1 MEHRISLEGLC
12 CAQCAADMERN
23 LRQMEGVRSVRFNL
37 ATGILF
43 VETADVD
50 AVIARVK
57 RLLPEVKVR
66 LAQPGDRLAEGSAP
80 TPREIWK
87 PLVLPGVLFVAGWV
101 LSLAPGGLLD
111 PAAAAVHAG
120 TWLFAGLPVFRS
132 AMAGITLRRPF
143 DESILMTIATTGAL
157 ALGAFPEAA
166 GVMIF
171 YRVGMAMEDLAVVRS
186 RRSIQGLLE
195 SRPASAWRRSASG
208 IFEEVPPEE
217 VAPGE
222 VLRVLAGEKIPVDGR
237 VEEGEA
243 LVDLSALTGEPF
255 PAGAGPGAHVRA
267 GGILVAGAIVY
278 RATAPFRESSI
289 ARILDLV
296 ENAASRKS
304 PVERFIT
311 RFSRIYTPVVVLG
324 AAAVAALPPLLFGG
338 AFTVWAYR
346 ALVLLV
352 ISCPCALMIGVPL
365 GYFGGIGA
373 ASRAGVLVKGASVL
387 DALADVKTV
396 LFDKTGTLT
405 HGVLKVVSSETA
417 PGFDEAEN
425 RRLAASAEAW
435 SVHPA
440 GKALVGLV
448 SPESLFLDVKD
459 VRESLGRGLSALVGG
474 RRVLA
479 GTAAWL
485 EAEGVPVPPEASFP
499 GMTVNLAVEGNYAG
513 RFFLSDAVREEAA
526 GAVRALR
533 RAGVKRIVMLSGDR
547 EENARQVAGELGLDD
562 YGAGLL
568 PERKV
573 EELEKVLAMDPAERG
588 RVAFVGDGLNDAPSL
603 ARADVGIALGG
614 ASADAALETA
624 DAILSDDRLSRVSKA
639 LTIAHQTRRIVRQ
652 NIALT
657 LGIKGLVLALG
668 VFGEATLWEA
678 VFADV
683 GVTLL
688 AVANARR
695 LLEVRLK

>member
-1 MEHRISLEGLC
+1 
-12 CAQCAADMERN
+12 
-23 LRQMEGVRSVRFNL
+23 
-37 ATGILF
+37 
-43 VETADVD
+43 
-50 AVIARVK
+50 
-57 RLLPEVKVR
+57 
-66 LAQPGDRLAEGSAP
+66 
-80 TPREIWK
+80 
-87 PLVLPGVLFVAGWV
+87 
-101 LSLAPGGLLD
+101 
-111 PAAAAVHAG
+111 
-120 TWLFAGLPVFRS
+120 
-132 AMAGITLRRPF
+132 
-143 DESILMTIATTGAL
+143 
-157 ALGAFPEAA
+157 
-166 GVMIF
+166 
-171 YRVGMAMEDLAVVRS
+171 
-186 RRSIQGLLE
+186 
-195 SRPASAWRRSASG
+195 
-208 IFEEVPPEE
+208 
-217 VAPGE
+217 
-222 VLRVLAGEKIPVDGR
+222 
-237 VEEGEA
+237 
-243 LVDLSALTGEPF
+243 
-255 PAGAGPGAHVRA
+255 
-267 GGILVAGAIVY
+267 
-278 RATAPFRESSI
+278 
-289 ARILDLV
+289 
-296 ENAASRKS
+296 
-304 PVERFIT
+304 
-311 RFSRIYTPVVVLG
+311 
-324 AAAVAALPPLLFGG
+324 
-338 AFTVWAYR
+338 
-346 ALVLLV
+346 
-352 ISCPCALMIGVPL
+352 MIGVPL

-425 RRLAASAEAW
+425 RRLVASAEAW

-440 GKALVGLV
+440 AKALVGLV

-479 GTAAWL
+479 GSAAWL
-485 EAEGVPVPPEASFP
+485 EAEGVPVPPEAPFP

-533 RAGVKRIVMLSGDR
+533 RAGVKRIFMLSGDR
-547 EENARQVAGELGLDD
+547 EENARQVAVELGLDD
-562 YGAGLL
+562 YRAGLL

-657 LGIKGLVLALG
+657 LGLKGLVLALG

-688 AVANARR
+688 AVINARR
-695 LLEVRLK
+695 LLKVRLK

>member
-1 MEHRISLEGLC
+1 MEHRIFLKGLC

-23 LRQMEGVRSVRFNL
+23 LQNMEGVRSVRFNL

-43 VETADVD
+43 VETGDVN
-50 AVIARVK
+50 AVIARVR
-57 RLLPEVKVR
+57 RLLPEVEAR
-66 LAQPGDRLAEGSAP
+66 LAQPGDRVAERPAP
-80 TPREIWK
+80 TPKEVWK
-87 PLVLPGVLFVAGWV
+87 PVALPGALFVAGWL
-101 LSLAPGGLLD
+101 LSLAGGD
-111 PAAAAVHAG
+111 WAKPAAAAVFTG

-132 AMAGITLRRPF
+132 ALAGITARRPF
-143 DESILMTIATTGAL
+143 DESFLMSIATTGAL

-171 YRVGMAMEDLAVVRS
+171 YRVGMALEDLAVARS

-195 SRPASAWRRSASG
+195 ARPAVAWRRAASG
-208 IFEEVPPEE
+208 LFEDVPPEE
-217 VAPGE
+217 IAPGE
-222 VLRVLAGEKIPVDGR
+222 VLRVLAGERIPVDGM

-255 PAGAGPGAHVRA
+255 PTGAAPGAHIRA
-267 GGILVAGAIVY
+267 GGILVAGTIVY

-304 PVERFIT
+304 STERFIS
-311 RFSRIYTPVVVLG
+311 RFSRIYTPAVVLG
-324 AAAVAALPPLLFGG
+324 AATLAILPPLLLGG
-338 AFTVWAYR
+338 AFSVWAYR

-352 ISCPCALMIGVPL
+352 VSCPCALVIGIPL
-365 GYFGGIGA
+365 GYFAGIGA
-373 ASRAGVLVKGASVL
+373 VSRAGVLVKGAAVL

-405 HGVLKVVSSETA
+405 HGVLKVVSVETA

-448 SPESLFLDVKD
+448 SPEDLVLDVKD

-474 RRVLA
+474 RRILA
-479 GTAAWL
+479 GTGAYL

-499 GMTVNLAVEGNYAG
+499 GMTVHLAVGGIFAG
-513 RFFLSDAVREEAA
+513 SFFLSDAVREEAA

-533 RAGVKRIVMLSGDR
+533 KAGVRRVVMVSGDR
-547 EENARQVAGELGLDD
+547 EENARQVAEELGLDACR
-562 YGAGLL
+562 AGLL
-568 PERKV
+568 PEQKV
-573 EELEKVLAMDPAERG
+573 EELEKILATDPAERG

-603 ARADVGIALGG
+603 ARADVGIAMGG
-614 ASADAALETA
+614 ASVEAALETA

-639 LTIAHQTRRIVRQ
+639 LSIAHRTRRIARQ
-652 NIALT
+652 NIVLT

-668 VFGEATLWEA
+668 VFGEATLGEA

-695 LLEVRLK
+695 LLEAGLN